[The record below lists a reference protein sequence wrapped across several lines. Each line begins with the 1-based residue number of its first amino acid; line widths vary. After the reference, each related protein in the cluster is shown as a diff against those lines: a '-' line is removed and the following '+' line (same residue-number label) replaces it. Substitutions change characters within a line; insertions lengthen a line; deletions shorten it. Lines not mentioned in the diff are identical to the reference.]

1 MEGGGEAVFEPS
13 VPAWGVQG
21 VGMELTTA
29 SIAFTEE
36 MWVIE
41 AVHYAIVRH
50 LTQHSMSSHDSLLSW
65 ESPRQFQWEFSEISG
80 LFFVL

>member
-41 AVHYAIVRH
+41 AVHYA
-50 LTQHSMSSHDSLLSW
+50 SDCSSSDTTLHVV
-65 ESPRQFQWEFSEISG
+65 P
-80 LFFVL
+80 

>member
-1 MEGGGEAVFEPS
+1 MGKGGGEGKLS
-13 VPAWGVQG
+13 LSHVPAWGVQG

-65 ESPRQFQWEFSEISG
+65 ESPRQFQ
-80 LFFVL
+80 